1 MGQRHDARLSIP
13 ASVDPSLV
21 TGLGDELLNVVEDH
35 FDADVTVRGDEIV
48 LSGDMTEVKMLTQL
62 FSGMFAAIEAGSR
75 PDVGFVE
82 RSIQMLREDAYA
94 PKELLDDVVLTHKG
108 HAIRPKTA
116 GQKRYL
122 DAIRT
127 HTITFGL
134 GPAGTGKTFL
144 AMAMAVAALR
154 RKEVG
159 RIVLTRPVVEAGE
172 SLGFLPGTLEEKVNP
187 YTFLAMAMA
196 VAALRRKE
204 VGRIVLTRPV
214 VEAGESLGFLPGT
227 LEEKVNPYIRPLYD
241 ALYAMM
247 DAAQVDALLELGTIE
262 IAPLAFMRGR
272 TLSDAFVILDEAQNT
287 TPEQMKMFLTRLGF
301 GSTFVVTGDA
311 SQTDLPG
318 GASSL
323 GAVRHIL
330 DGIDDIAFVEL
341 KGSDVVRHNLV
352 AKIVAAYEAAATRQ
366 DTMGVRA

>member
-1 MGQRHDARLSIP
+1 MERRHKARLSIP
-13 ASVDPSLV
+13 AAVDPALV
-21 TGLGDELLNVVEDH
+21 TGLDDELLNVVDDR
-35 FDADVTVRGDEIV
+35 FDADVTVRGDEVIIA
-48 LSGDMTEVKMLTQL
+48 GNAAEVKTLTQL
-62 FSGMFAAIEAGSR
+62 FSGMFASIEAGSR
-75 PDVGFVE
+75 PDAAYVE
-82 RSIQMLREDAYA
+82 RAIQMLREDAYA

-108 HAIRPKTA
+108 KAVRPKTA

-122 DAIRT
+122 DAIRS

-172 SLGFLPGTLEEKVNP
+172 SLGFLPGTLEEK
-187 YTFLAMAMA
+187 
-196 VAALRRKE
+196 
-204 VGRIVLTRPV
+204 I
-214 VEAGESLGFLPGT
+214 
-227 LEEKVNPYIRPLYD
+227 NPYIRPLYD

-247 DAAQVDALLELGTIE
+247 DAGEVDALLELGTIE

-272 TLSDAFVILDEAQNT
+272 TLSDAFVILDEAQNA

-301 GSTFVVTGDA
+301 GSTFVITGDA

-318 GASSL
+318 GTSSL

-352 AKIVAAYEAAATRQ
+352 AKIVAAYEAAATRP
-366 DTMGVRA
+366 DAMGVRV

>member
-1 MGQRHDARLSIP
+1 MEERHDARLSIP
-13 ASVDPSLV
+13 PEIDPALV

-35 FDADVTVRGDEIV
+35 FDADVTVRGDEVI
-48 LSGDMTEVKMLTQL
+48 LSGDVAEVKMLTQL
-62 FSGMFAAIEAGSR
+62 FSGIFASIEAGAR
-75 PDVGFVE
+75 PDAGYVE
-82 RSIQMLREDAYA
+82 RTIQMLREDAYA
-94 PKELLDDVVLTHKG
+94 PKELLDDVILTHKG
-108 HAIRPKTA
+108 RSVRPKTA

-122 DAIRT
+122 DAIRS

-144 AMAMAVAALR
+144 AMAMAVAALK

-172 SLGFLPGTLEEKVNP
+172 SLGFLPGTLEEK
-187 YTFLAMAMA
+187 
-196 VAALRRKE
+196 
-204 VGRIVLTRPV
+204 I
-214 VEAGESLGFLPGT
+214 
-227 LEEKVNPYIRPLYD
+227 NPYIRPLYD

-301 GSTFVVTGDA
+301 GSTFVITGDA
-311 SQTDLPG
+311 SQTDLPT

-352 AKIVAAYEAAATRQ
+352 AKIVAAYEVAAARQ
-366 DTMGVRA
+366 DTIGARA